1 MSRAR
6 EVIDEL
12 LARPRHLVLAAIVA
26 GLLAAPLVSRG
37 AVVAGVVALLVVGG
51 AARRPGLGMLV
62 AVGLLG
68 GAAVSEA
75 RLAAADRPSVAPL
88 LGRPLAARAV
98 VLDPVRRRSFGG
110 WAAAVRLADGP
121 ARGMR
126 VVLRGPQRVRR
137 PAAGPGAELSVRGRL
152 VRLAPWER
160 NEAVHGARAALVV
173 DAARTTG
180 AVRGGPAGAV
190 DAVRRRAERAVTA
203 GLPPPQAA
211 LARGMVLGQD
221 DALDAET
228 RDDFRAT
235 GLSHLLAAS
244 GQNVALLAILATSGL
259 ALLGAGLRARFLGAL
274 VLVALYVPLAG
285 GGPSILRAGVMGAA
299 ALVAGLAGRPGSRAY
314 ALLLAAAATVALN
327 PRAPADVGWQ
337 LSFAA
342 VAAIAL
348 LTPRWRAALVRA
360 RLPIPVAEAVA
371 LTTAATVGT
380 APLLA
385 VHFSRLS
392 IVSLPANLVAAPA
405 VAPVVWLGTLSG
417 LVGQLGAA
425 GDGVAEMLNGAAAFP
440 LGFVG
445 WVAHAAAAAPHA
457 TVAVALGGP
466 LAVVAA
472 YAGLALLVVSP
483 AVRGLAA
490 GGLAALGIAAAW
502 QRAHPPGPPR
512 DLTVSFLDIGQG
524 DATLVQHGPRAILVD
539 TGPPGGPV
547 LDRLR
552 DAGVRRL
559 DLLVLTHAQL
569 DHEGAAPA
577 VLDHLPVATVLDGGQ
592 GWRTAQRPA
601 IDAALRRHDERR
613 VVPVAGQ
620 VLRVGPLR
628 VDVLWPPP
636 AAPGVAPA
644 GDPNQRAV
652 VARVSEGAFDI
663 LLTADAESDVTLPLA
678 REPVD
683 VLKVAHHGSADSGLP
698 LLLRHLHPAVAAIE
712 VGRHNPYGHPSPAT
726 VRDLAGVP
734 RVVRTDR
741 DGTVRLTVA
750 GGRLTVRTHA

>member
-1 MSRAR
+1 VRRAR
-6 EVIDEL
+6 ELVDEA
-12 LARPRHLVLAAIVA
+12 LARPRHIVLAAIVA
-26 GLLAAPLVSRG
+26 GLVAAPLVSRG
-37 AVVAGVVALLVVGG
+37 AVVAVVVALLVAGA
-51 AARRPGLGMLV
+51 AARRPGLGVLV
-62 AVGLLG
+62 ALGLLA
-68 GAAVSEA
+68 GAAVGDA
-75 RLAAADRPSVAPL
+75 RLAAAERPSLAPL
-88 LGRPLAARAV
+88 LGRPVAARAV
-98 VLDPVRRRSFGG
+98 VLDPVHRRSFGG
-110 WAAAVRLADGP
+110 WSVAARLADGP
-121 ARGMR
+121 ARGLR
-126 VVLRGPQRVRR
+126 VVLRGPGRVRL
-137 PAAGPGAELSVRGRL
+137 PAAGPGQMVRVRGRL
-152 VRLAPWER
+152 VRLAAWEG
-160 NEAVHGARAALVV
+160 NEAVHGARAALAV
-173 DAARTTG
+173 DAAQVTGGARGGPTG
-180 AVRGGPAGAV
+180 AVDG
-190 DAVRRRAERAVTA
+190 VRRRAEHAVTA

-221 DALDAET
+221 DALDTAT
-228 RDDFRAT
+228 RDDFRAS

-244 GQNVALLAILATSGL
+244 GQNVALLALLATSGL

-274 VLVALYVPLAG
+274 LLVVLYVPLAG

-299 ALVAGLAGRPGSRAY
+299 ALAAGLAGRPGSRAY
-314 ALLLAAAATVALN
+314 ALLLAAAATIALN

-342 VAAIAL
+342 VVAIAL
-348 LTPRWRAALVRA
+348 LAPRWRTALVRVRA
-360 RLPIPVAEAVA
+360 PVPLAEAIA
-371 LTTAATVGT
+371 LTSAATVGT

-385 VHFSRLS
+385 LHFSRLS

-417 LVGQLGAA
+417 LVGQVGAA
-425 GDGVAEMLNGAAAFP
+425 GRGVAELLNGAAAFP

-445 WVAHAAAAAPHA
+445 WVAHAAASAPHA
-457 TVAVALGGP
+457 SVAVALGGP
-466 LAVVAA
+466 VAVVAA
-472 YAGLALLVVSP
+472 YAGLGLLVVSP
-483 AVRGLAA
+483 AARGLAA
-490 GGLAALGIAAAW
+490 GALAALGIAAAW

-524 DATLVQHGPRAILVD
+524 DATLVQHGPRSILVD
-539 TGPPGGPV
+539 TGPPDGPV

-552 DAGVRRL
+552 AAGVRRL
-559 DLLVLTHAQL
+559 DLLVLTHAQM

-577 VLDHLPVATVLDGGQ
+577 VLDHVPVATVLDGGQ
-592 GWRTAQRPA
+592 GWHTAQRPA

-613 VVPVAGQ
+613 LVPVAGQ

-636 AAPGVAPA
+636 ATPGVAPA

-652 VARVSEGAFDI
+652 VARVSEGPFDM

-683 VLKVAHHGSADSGLP
+683 VLKVAHHGSADPGLP
-698 LLLRHLHPAVAAIE
+698 QLLRRLHPALAAIE

-726 VRDLAGVP
+726 VRDLAGVA

-750 GGRLTVRTHA
+750 GGRMTVRTHA